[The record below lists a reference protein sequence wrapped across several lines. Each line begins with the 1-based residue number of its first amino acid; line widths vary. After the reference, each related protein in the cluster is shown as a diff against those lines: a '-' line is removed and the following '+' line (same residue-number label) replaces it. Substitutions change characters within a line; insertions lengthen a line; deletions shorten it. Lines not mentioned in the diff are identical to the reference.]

1 VNVRRGRSILMGS
14 LAVHAP
20 QGNFTHLL
28 LIGVSI
34 VLATVTLVRQRRA
47 ALYAHQTLF
56 SKVVSALAMAIT

>member
-1 VNVRRGRSILMGS
+1 MNVRRGRSILMGS

-20 QGNFTHLL
+20 QDNSTHLL

-34 VLATVTLVRQRRA
+34 VRATVTLVRQRRA